1 LNLCFLKNLK
11 NLLFLKYLHFR
22 LSHLNLK
29 NHLTRLHHS
38 CLKYLHFHLSLR
50 FHLNLHYLK

>member
-1 LNLCFLKNLK
+1 MTRAY
-11 NLLFLKYLHFR
+11 LKYPRFHLSLRFR
-22 LSHLNLK
+22 LSR
-29 NHLTRLHHS
+29 LTRLHHS